1 MMMPQAI
8 ELLNAEHETIKQR
21 LNDARTAL
29 SALCKSEE
37 DLSPMQTYLNF
48 FRNYADGYH
57 HHKEEEI
64 LFPEMCR
71 RNELLEQGVIEEML
85 QNHADFREM
94 LADFEAA
101 ISSNRHAEALQILDR
116 YAEALLD
123 HIAVEDDEVF
133 QMAESL
139 FSESEIENIYYRF
152 LDCDRERGDEEKAA
166 LEIG

>member
-1 MMMPQAI
+1 MLPQAI
-8 ELLNAEHETIKQR
+8 ALLDQEHQTIKDK
-21 LNDARTAL
+21 LSEARTYMRAVSGGEKPL
-29 SALCKSEE
+29 SDMLLFIS
-37 DLSPMQTYLNF
+37 F

-85 QNHADFREM
+85 QNHADFRDM
-94 LADFEAA
+94 VSA
-101 ISSNRHAEALQILDR
+101 IESAIQTGDIGATQKKLET

-133 QMAESL
+133 QIAESL